1 MNLTT
6 THLIELI
13 RDIPLN
19 VPYTYVNTKS
29 GSTAELIAINPA
41 ETSVTIKRVTK
52 DGTIKITRVDS
63 KKISAIADGLQ
74 ENVPI
79 SIDDLLR
86 NNDNVR
92 SAIEAILV
100 RTSEIYT
107 YVVKN
112 HKTLVWVPTKTHKSG
127 SITVLPPEDY
137 NILRSNTVKSLDDK
151 SLNRALLAMEKQIL
165 ATQELVS
172 IQKRLMESIR
182 LCPSGINTDKI
193 QKTLNDQMSKINDM
207 LERQESIKL
216 ILTR

>member
-1 MNLTT
+1 MKLTT

-13 RDIPLN
+13 QAIPMN

-29 GSTAELIAINPA
+29 GSTAELIEINPA

-52 DGTIKITRVDS
+52 DGTIKISRVDS

-74 ENVPI
+74 ENAPI

-107 YVVKN
+107 YFVEN
-112 HKTLVWVPTKTHKSG
+112 HKTLVWVPTKPHEPG
-127 SITVLPPEDY
+127 NITVLLVEDY
-137 NILRSNTVKSLDDK
+137 NILRSNTVKSFDEKLQ
-151 SLNRALLAMEKQIL
+151 NRALLSMEKQLL
-165 ATQELVS
+165 ATQEVKS
-172 IQKRLMESIR
+172 NQERLMETIKSY
-182 LCPSGINTDKI
+182 SVINTEKV
-193 QKTLNDQMSKINDM
+193 QKMLNDQTSKINEM
-207 LERQESIKL
+207 LERQESIKEL
-216 ILTR
+216 LTR

>member
-1 MNLTT
+1 MKLTT

-13 RDIPLN
+13 QDIPMN

-29 GSTAELIAINPA
+29 KSTAELIEINPA
-41 ETSVTIKRVTK
+41 ETSLTIKRVTK
-52 DGTIKITRVDS
+52 DGITKISRVDS
-63 KKISAIADGLQ
+63 KKISAISDGLQ

-112 HKTLVWVPTKTHKSG
+112 HKAMVWVPTKTHKSG
-127 SITVLPPEDY
+127 NITVLPPEDY
-137 NILRSNTVKSLDDK
+137 NILRSNTVKTLDDK
-151 SLNRALLAMEKQIL
+151 LLNRALLAMEKQLL
-165 ATQELVS
+165 ATQELVNVQKKLLEN
-172 IQKRLMESIR
+172 IQSCLPE
-182 LCPSGINTDKI
+182 INTDKI
-193 QKTLNDQMSKINDM
+193 QKTLNEQMSKVNDM
-207 LERQESIKL
+207 IERQESIKDL
-216 ILTR
+216 LTR

>member
-1 MNLTT
+1 MKLTT

-13 RDIPLN
+13 QDIPMN

-29 GSTAELIAINPA
+29 GSTAELIDINPA

-52 DGTIKITRVDS
+52 DGTIKISRVDS

-107 YVVKN
+107 FVVKN
-112 HKTLVWVPTKTHKSG
+112 HKTLVWVPTKIHKSG
-127 SITVLPPEDY
+127 DIIDLPPEDY
-137 NILRSNTVKSLDDK
+137 NILRINTVKSLDDK
-151 SLNRALLAMEKQIL
+151 SLNRVLLAMEKQIL
-165 ATQELVS
+165 ATRELVS
-172 IQKRLMESIR
+172 VQKRLLESIQ
-182 LCPSGINTDKI
+182 LCLSGINTDKI
-193 QKTLNDQMSKINDM
+193 QKMLNDQMSKINDM
-207 LERQESIKL
+207 LERQESIKG

>member
-52 DGTIKITRVDS
+52 DGTIKIARVDS

-151 SLNRALLAMEKQIL
+151 SLNRALLAMEKQLL
-165 ATQELVS
+165 ATQDLVS
-172 IQKRLMESIR
+172 VQKQLLESIQS
-182 LCPSGINTDKI
+182 CMSGNNTDKI
-193 QKTLNDQMSKINDM
+193 QKTLNEQISKVNDM
-207 LERQESIKL
+207 LERQESIKEL
-216 ILTR
+216 LTR

>member
-1 MNLTT
+1 MKLTT

-13 RDIPLN
+13 QDIPMN

-29 GSTAELIAINPA
+29 GSTAELIDINPA

-52 DGTIKITRVDS
+52 DGTIKISRVDS

-107 YVVKN
+107 FVVKN
-112 HKTLVWVPTKTHKSG
+112 HKTLVWVPTKIHKSG
-127 SITVLPPEDY
+127 DIIVLPPKDY
-137 NILRSNTVKSLDDK
+137 NILRINTVKSLDDK
-151 SLNRALLAMEKQIL
+151 SLNRVLLAMEKQIL
-165 ATQELVS
+165 ATRELVS
-172 IQKRLMESIR
+172 VQKRLLESIQ
-182 LCPSGINTDKI
+182 LCLSGINTDKI
-193 QKTLNDQMSKINDM
+193 QKMLNDQMSKINDM
-207 LERQESIKL
+207 LERQESIKG
-216 ILTR
+216 ILTI

>member
-1 MNLTT
+1 MKLTT
-6 THLIELI
+6 THIIELI
-13 RDIPLN
+13 QEIPMN
-19 VPYTYVNTKS
+19 VPYAYVNTKS
-29 GSTAELIAINPA
+29 RSTAELIEINPA

-52 DGTIKITRVDS
+52 DGIIKIFRVDS

-92 SAIEAILV
+92 SAIEAILA

-127 SITVLPPEDY
+127 NITVLPPEDY
-137 NILRSNTVKSLDDK
+137 NILRSNTIKSFDDK
-151 SLNRALLAMEKQIL
+151 SVNRVLLAMEKQLL
-165 ATQELVS
+165 ATQELVHL
-172 IQKRLMESIR
+172 QKKLMENIQSC
-182 LCPSGINTDKI
+182 LSGINTDKI
-193 QKTLNDQMSKINDM
+193 QKTLTEQMSKVNDM
-207 LERQESIKL
+207 LERQESIKKLL
-216 ILTR
+216 IR

>member
-1 MNLTT
+1 MKLTT

-13 RDIPLN
+13 QAIPMN

-29 GSTAELIAINPA
+29 GSTAELIEINPA

-52 DGTIKITRVDS
+52 DGTIKISRVDS

-74 ENVPI
+74 ENAPI

-107 YVVKN
+107 YFVEN
-112 HKTLVWVPTKTHKSG
+112 HKTLVWVPTKPHEPG
-127 SITVLPPEDY
+127 NITVLLVEDY
-137 NILRSNTVKSLDDK
+137 NILRSNTVKSLDEK
-151 SLNRALLAMEKQIL
+151 LQNRALLSMEKQLL
-165 ATQELVS
+165 ATQEVKS
-172 IQKRLMESIR
+172 NQERLMETIKSY
-182 LCPSGINTDKI
+182 SVINTEKV
-193 QKTLNDQMSKINDM
+193 QKMLNDQTSKINEM
-207 LERQESIKL
+207 LERQESIKEL
-216 ILTR
+216 LTR

>member
-1 MNLTT
+1 MKLTT

-13 RDIPLN
+13 QAIPMN

-29 GSTAELIAINPA
+29 GSTAELIEINPA

-52 DGTIKITRVDS
+52 DGTIKISRVDS

-74 ENVPI
+74 ENAPI

-107 YVVKN
+107 YFVDN
-112 HKTLVWVPTKTHKSG
+112 HKTLVWVPTKPHEPG
-127 SITVLPPEDY
+127 NITVLLVEDY
-137 NILRSNTVKSLDDK
+137 NILRSNTVKSFDEKLQ
-151 SLNRALLAMEKQIL
+151 NRALLSMEKQL
-165 ATQELVS
+165 VATQEVKS
-172 IQKRLMESIR
+172 NQERLMETIKSY
-182 LCPSGINTDKI
+182 SVINTEKV
-193 QKTLNDQMSKINDM
+193 QKMLNDQTSKINEM
-207 LERQESIKL
+207 LERQESIKEL
-216 ILTR
+216 LTR

>member
-1 MNLTT
+1 MKLTT

-13 RDIPLN
+13 QAIPMN

-29 GSTAELIAINPA
+29 GSTAELIEINPA

-52 DGTIKITRVDS
+52 DGTIKIARVDS

-74 ENVPI
+74 ENAPI

-107 YVVKN
+107 YFVEN
-112 HKTLVWVPTKTHKSG
+112 HKTLVWVPTKPHEPG
-127 SITVLPPEDY
+127 NITVLLVEDY
-137 NILRSNTVKSLDDK
+137 NILRSNTVKSFDEKLQ
-151 SLNRALLAMEKQIL
+151 NRALLSMEKQLL
-165 ATQELVS
+165 ATQEVKS
-172 IQKRLMESIR
+172 NQERLMETIKSY
-182 LCPSGINTDKI
+182 SVINTEKV
-193 QKTLNDQMSKINDM
+193 QKMLNDQTSKINEM
-207 LERQESIKL
+207 LERQESIKEL
-216 ILTR
+216 LTR

>member
-1 MNLTT
+1 MKLTT

-13 RDIPLN
+13 QDIPMN

-29 GSTAELIAINPA
+29 GSTAELIDINPA

-52 DGTIKITRVDS
+52 DGTIKISRVDS

-107 YVVKN
+107 FVVKN
-112 HKTLVWVPTKTHKSG
+112 HKTLVWVPTKIHKSG
-127 SITVLPPEDY
+127 DIIVLPPKDY
-137 NILRSNTVKSLDDK
+137 NILRINTVKSLDDK
-151 SLNRALLAMEKQIL
+151 SLNRVLLAMEKQIL
-165 ATQELVS
+165 ATRELVS
-172 IQKRLMESIR
+172 VQKRLLESIQ
-182 LCPSGINTDKI
+182 LCLSGINTDKI
-193 QKTLNDQMSKINDM
+193 QKMLNDQMSKINDM
-207 LERQESIKL
+207 LERQESIKG

>member
-1 MNLTT
+1 MKLTT

-13 RDIPLN
+13 QDIPMN

-29 GSTAELIAINPA
+29 GSTAELIDINPA

-52 DGTIKITRVDS
+52 DGTIKISRVDS

-107 YVVKN
+107 FVVKN
-112 HKTLVWVPTKTHKSG
+112 HKTLVWVPTKIHKSG
-127 SITVLPPEDY
+127 DIIDLPPEDY
-137 NILRSNTVKSLDDK
+137 NILRINTVKSLDDK
-151 SLNRALLAMEKQIL
+151 SLNRVLLAMEKQIL
-165 ATQELVS
+165 ATRELVS
-172 IQKRLMESIR
+172 VQKRLLESIQ
-182 LCPSGINTDKI
+182 LCLSGINTDKI
-193 QKTLNDQMSKINDM
+193 KKKLNDQMSKINDM
-207 LERQESIKL
+207 LERQESIK
-216 ILTR
+216 

>member
-107 YVVKN
+107 YFVKN
-112 HKTLVWVPTKTHKSG
+112 HKTLVWVPTRIHKAG
-127 SITVLPPEDY
+127 NITVLPPEDY

>member
-1 MNLTT
+1 MKLTT

-13 RDIPLN
+13 QAIPLN

-29 GSTAELIAINPA
+29 KSTAEIISINAA

-52 DGTIKITRVDS
+52 DGIMKVSRVDS
-63 KKISAIADGLQ
+63 KKISSIADGLL

-107 YVVKN
+107 YVMKN
-112 HKTLVWVPTKTHKSG
+112 HKTMVWVPTKPHKPG
-127 SITVLPPEDY
+127 VITVLPPEDY
-137 NILRSNTVKSLDDK
+137 NILRNNTVKTFDDK
-151 SLNRALLAMEKQIL
+151 SLNRALLAMDKQIQ
-165 ATQELVS
+165 ATQELAKVQQKLLEQ
-172 IQKRLMESIR
+172 IQNSSPEL
-182 LCPSGINTDKI
+182 NTDKI
-193 QKTLNDQMSKINDM
+193 QKALNEQLSKVNDM
-207 LERQESIKL
+207 LERQESIKEL
-216 ILTR
+216 ITR

>member
-1 MNLTT
+1 MKLTT

-13 RDIPLN
+13 QAIPMN

-29 GSTAELIAINPA
+29 GSTAELIEINPA

-52 DGTIKITRVDS
+52 DGTIKIARVDS

-74 ENVPI
+74 ENAPI

-107 YVVKN
+107 YFVEN
-112 HKTLVWVPTKTHKSG
+112 HKTLVWVPTKPHEPG
-127 SITVLPPEDY
+127 NITVLLVEDY
-137 NILRSNTVKSLDDK
+137 NILRSNTVKSFDDK
-151 SLNRALLAMEKQIL
+151 LQNRALLSMEKQLL
-165 ATQELVS
+165 ATQEVKS
-172 IQKRLMESIR
+172 NQERLMETIKSY
-182 LCPSGINTDKI
+182 SVINTEKV
-193 QKTLNDQMSKINDM
+193 QKMLNDQTSKINEM
-207 LERQESIKL
+207 LERQESIKEL
-216 ILTR
+216 LTR